1 MRGAQ
6 ADRCCNPGSHVPSN
20 IYTHRH
26 VHVMPASQNAPV
38 TVSTMAGQ
46 GIFR

>member
-1 MRGAQ
+1 MKRAQ
-6 ADRCCNPGSHVPSN
+6 ADWCYNPGSHMPSN

-26 VHVMPASQNAPV
+26 VRVMAASQNAPV
-38 TVSTMAGQ
+38 TVSTMTRQ